1 MESSSE
7 RESSS
12 RERIVVRDNSRE
24 RVVSE
29 SSSSER
35 ENEVEREVKT
45 ER

>member
-1 MESSSE
+1 M
-7 RESSS
+7 
-12 RERIVVRDNSRE
+12 RDNSRE